1 MTVCEGDGSR
11 NVTTWKY
18 LMWLFKAHINI
29 FFLWKYAKACISWL
43 LPSACLHIRY
53 RNMWFGRGQQ
63 EKLEQTCLMIWSC
76 NIPLSTHFKI
86 TEMGNYKIGNS
97 KSNVNEDY
105 ISTAPIFRIF
115 TIFSHDWLHSF
126 NISTYV
132 TVDAQSRLSWP
143 STSACSSNLV
153 PRAFSLAW
161 RRGGKKG

>member
-1 MTVCEGDGSR
+1 
-11 NVTTWKY
+11 
-18 LMWLFKAHINI
+18 
-29 FFLWKYAKACISWL
+29 
-43 LPSACLHIRY
+43 
-53 RNMWFGRGQQ
+53 
-63 EKLEQTCLMIWSC
+63 MIWSC

-161 RRGGKKG
+161 RRGGKKGQGKRPWERGCLLFHFLGRNVPQCEVVHVAPKMNYSFIIERANTYSFNHRESQFLQQI